1 MKVVLFCGGLGLRL
15 REYSESIPKPMVPI
29 GHRPILWH
37 VMKYYA
43 HFGHK
48 EFILCLGWQ
57 GSMIKEYFLNYNEC
71 MSNDFVLT
79 QGGAQVKL
87 LSSDIHDWQITF
99 VDTGVASN
107 IGQRLKAVEPHLEG
121 EETFL
126 ANYSDGLCDLHLPEL
141 IDYHRRHDAIA
152 TFVAV
157 RPKQSIHQVNVGD
170 DGHVRNIAPIHA
182 SDVWINGGY
191 FVLNR
196 QIFDYIGPQDELV
209 VEPFQRLIA
218 AGRLAAL
225 KYEGFWGCM
234 DTYKEKQTLDDM
246 AVRGDTP
253 WELWK
258 HQRPA
263 PRRDK
268 VAPLPAVAAVG

>member
-15 REYSESIPKPMVPI
+15 REYSESIPKPMVPV

-48 EFILCLGWQ
+48 DFILCLGWQ
-57 GSMIKEYFLNYNEC
+57 GSQIKEYFLNYNEC
-71 MSNDFVLT
+71 LSNDFVLT
-79 QGGAQVKL
+79 QGGASVKL
-87 LSSDIHDWQITF
+87 LASDIQDWQITF
-99 VDTGVASN
+99 VDTGISSN

-121 EETFL
+121 EDAFL
-126 ANYSDGLCDLHLPEL
+126 ANYSDGLCDLPLPEL
-141 IDYHRRHDAIA
+141 IDYHQHREAVA

-157 RPKQSIHQVNVGD
+157 RPKQSIHQVSVSDMGQ
-170 DGHVRNIAPIHA
+170 VESIAPIHA

-191 FVLNR
+191 FVFNR
-196 QIFDYIGPQDELV
+196 EIFDYLGAGEELV

-225 KYEGFWGCM
+225 KYEGYWGCM

-246 AVRGDTP
+246 AARGDTP
-253 WELWK
+253 WEFWK
-258 HQRPA
+258 RKVA
-263 PRRDK
+263 VPRRERPPAL
-268 VAPLPAVAAVG
+268 APIAAVG

>member
-15 REYSESIPKPMVPI
+15 REYSESIPKPMVPV

-48 EFILCLGWQ
+48 DFILCLGWQ
-57 GSMIKEYFLNYNEC
+57 GSTIKEYFLNYNEC

-79 QGGAQVKL
+79 QGGASVKL
-87 LSSDIHDWQITF
+87 LASDIQDWQITF
-99 VDTGVASN
+99 VDTGISSN

-126 ANYSDGLCDLHLPEL
+126 ANYSDGLCDLPLPEL
-141 IDYHRRHDAIA
+141 IDYHQHREAVA

-157 RPKQSIHQVNVGD
+157 RPKQSIHQVSVSDMGQ
-170 DGHVRNIAPIHA
+170 VESIAPIHA

-196 QIFDYIGPQDELV
+196 EIFDHIRPGEELV

-225 KYEGFWGCM
+225 KYEGYWGCM

-246 AVRGDTP
+246 AARGETP
-253 WELWK
+253 WEIWK
-258 HQRPA
+258 RKVA
-263 PRRDK
+263 LPRRERQ
-268 VAPLPAVAAVG
+268 PAVAPIAAVG